1 MIIKI
6 GERFNK
12 TFIIS
17 EAIFQGFVNLF
28 NDRHPLHT
36 NEQFAR
42 KKGFKGRV
50 MHGNILNGF
59 ISYFIGE
66 CLPIKDVIIHSQEIR
81 FKNAVYLNDE
91 LQFEAVINGIYEPV
105 NAVEFRYY
113 FKNSESK
120 IVASGKFQIGLLI

>member
-1 MIIKI
+1 
-6 GERFNK
+6 
-12 TFIIS
+12 
-17 EAIFQGFVNLF
+17 
-28 NDRHPLHT
+28 
-36 NEQFAR
+36 
-42 KKGFKGRV
+42 

-91 LQFEAVINGIYEPV
+91 LQLEAVINGIYEPA

-120 IVASGKFQIGLLI
+120 IVASGKLSIE

>member
-1 MIIKI
+1 MLFKI
-6 GERFNK
+6 GDKFNK
-12 TFIIS
+12 TFILS
-17 EAIFQGFVNLF
+17 EATFQGFVNLF
-28 NDRHPLHT
+28 NDNHPLHT

-66 CLPIKDVIIHSQEIR
+66 CLPSKDLIIHSQEIR

-91 LQFEAVINGIYEPV
+91 LQFEASVEGIYEPV
-105 NAVEFRYY
+105 DVVEFSYC
-113 FKNSESK
+113 FKNTDAK
-120 IVASGKFQIGLLI
+120 IVAAGKFQIGLLK